1 MAGFVMRKD
10 PRFKK
15 LLPIRYGGADGVTEE
30 VFASARRSY
39 ARSVGQ
45 PRKQIAPFKPA

>member
-1 MAGFVMRKD
+1 MRND
-10 PRFKK
+10 HRFKRYVP
-15 LLPIRYGGADGVTEE
+15 LQYGGADGVTEE

>member
-10 PRFKK
+10 PRFKRYV
-15 LLPIRYGGADGVTEE
+15 LLRHGGADGVTGE